1 MVQER
6 QLSQLKLDVCKALR
20 ANELVMANIEHPQGL
35 MADRAAASLLNKLA
49 MQNQLLCRIEGAH
62 PGASME
68 QLSGSKLEPLETNSV
83 EALSLDDVYVASVV
97 ATIVEESGAGAS
109 GARPHA
115 PPLLATTLLQ
125 LLLSASQ
132 RRRPLLHPVAQ
143 TIQQQWL
150 ECTTNSCLLGHK

>member
-1 MVQER
+1 MLHESEIPSAKAKLFTVQER

-68 QLSGSKLEPLETNSV
+68 KL
-83 EALSLDDVYVASVV
+83 
-97 ATIVEESGAGAS
+97 
-109 GARPHA
+109 
-115 PPLLATTLLQ
+115 
-125 LLLSASQ
+125 
-132 RRRPLLHPVAQ
+132 
-143 TIQQQWL
+143 
-150 ECTTNSCLLGHK
+150 